1 MQYNS
6 PILKASLAL
15 DMKHIIKKFFCDNDY
30 QTLYTL
36 NTHVYK
42 KKIDDLT

>member
-1 MQYNS
+1 
-6 PILKASLAL
+6 
-15 DMKHIIKKFFCDNDY
+15 MKNIIKKFFCDNDY

-42 KKIDDLT
+42 KND